1 MVYLCIVNEIEN
13 AFKNKFKNLKTM
25 KKIIFTTAL
34 ALVAM
39 ISVNAQD
46 KVSTATRWDFESYQ
60 SGSTISNDIKSIN
73 GLYVRGAAGDGHDIV
88 AEIHKRSGKLADGTA
103 WKTRMAASVNGNGS
117 LKKDVT
123 SKKRNANDANPKID
137 RCFALNTAVPGT
149 LSVLIS
155 PRKAVDDRQVF
166 LVFDAQIVATGDAS
180 EDKVYE
186 LTYQADKGGTFWFG
200 ADCQYF
206 VYKVIFTP
214 AQ

>member
-1 MVYLCIVNEIEN
+1 MN
-13 AFKNKFKNLKTM
+13 KNFL
-25 KKIIFTTAL
+25 TTVL

-39 ISVNAQD
+39 FTVNVLAQAQD
-46 KVSTATRWDFESYQ
+46 KVSTATTWDFENYQ
-60 SGSTISNDIKSIN
+60 SGSTISNDIKSFN
-73 GLYVRGAAGDGHDIV
+73 GLFIRGAAGEGHDIV

-123 SKKRNANDANPKID
+123 SKKRNANDGNPKID
-137 RCFALNTAVPGT
+137 RCFALNTDVAGT
-149 LSVLIS
+149 LTVLIS
-155 PRKAVDDRQVF
+155 PRKAVDDRSVF
-166 LVFDAQIVATGDAS
+166 LIFDAQEVAMGDAS

-186 LTYQADKGGTFWFG
+186 LTHTSDKPGTYWFG

-214 AQ
+214 AAK